1 MCKYRVSLGDNK
13 KSNILRII
21 FLNMLFLK
29 EHTPLVELVD
39 PERQISHIEWAKFTK
54 CFPVPLPESFKAHYL
69 RINGGYLAEEDVEA
83 ERWGIPVGGFN
94 PIKYGTLPIET
105 LINDIFSI
113 SPAESEYGPWHK
125 KEFIPF
131 AYDNGGNPFFLSL
144 KASDYGHIYLYAQD
158 GDALFEVAES
168 FDDFIKALYRL

>member
-1 MCKYRVSLGDNK
+1 M
-13 KSNILRII
+13 
-21 FLNMLFLK
+21 
-29 EHTPLVELVD
+29 VELVD
-39 PERQISHIEWAKFTK
+39 PERKISNIEWTEFAKS
-54 CFPVPLPESFKAHYL
+54 FPVALPESFKAHYL

-83 ERWGIPVGGFN
+83 DRWGMPVGGFN
-94 PIKYGTLPIET
+94 PIKYGALPIET

-113 SPAESEYGPWHK
+113 SPAESEYGPWHE

-144 KASDYGHIYLYAQD
+144 KATDYGHIYLYAQD